1 MDVLNAILAQRETDV
16 AAAKR
21 AAPLAALA
29 KEAAR
34 RKHRSLAERLRDTAG
49 TCIIAET
56 KKASPSAGLLRTH
69 YRPGEIAR
77 GYEKAG
83 AVGISVLTEPHHF
96 LGSEQHLRDVRKAV
110 DLPVL
115 RKDFLCDPYQ
125 VAEAAA
131 WGADVVLLIVAGLSR
146 RRLQELY
153 EAARGYGLE
162 VLAEAHTAQELKVAL
177 RLPDAIVGV
186 NSRNLK
192 TLKTDLAVA
201 EKLAAMI
208 PKDRLAVAE
217 SGIKTRADIA
227 DLEERGYR
235 GFLIGET
242 LMRCPDP
249 AAKLRALIGKR
260 SPAGE
265 AKRT

>member
-1 MDVLNAILAQRETDV
+1 MNTLESILAQRKADV

-21 AAPLAALA
+21 LVPLASLE
-29 KEAAR
+29 KEAGKR
-34 RKHRSLAERLRDTAG
+34 RHHSLAERLTGATG

-56 KKASPSAGLLRTH
+56 KKASPSAGLLRSN

-96 LGSEQHLRDVRKAV
+96 LGSEQHLRDVRDAV

-131 WGADVVLLIVAGLSR
+131 WGADVVLLIVAGLSG
-146 RRLQELY
+146 RRLQELCQT
-153 EAARGYGLE
+153 AKGYGLD
-162 VLAEAHTAQELKVAL
+162 VLVEAHTARELKLAL
-177 RLPDAIVGV
+177 SLPDVVVGI

-201 EKLAAMI
+201 RDLADLV
-208 PKDRLAVAE
+208 PTGRLAIAE
-217 SGIKTRADIA
+217 SGIRTRTDITELE
-227 DLEERGYR
+227 DLGYK
-235 GFLIGET
+235 GFLIGES

-249 AAKLRALIGKR
+249 AAKLRALIGKPR
-260 SPAGE
+260 PHGAT
-265 AKRT
+265 A